1 MKKVIAIAAALML
14 VGTTAFAQNFGAGYV
29 QSTKTD
35 GSSSVAANG
44 FYVGFGYSAP
54 IVSGISLNPGIYYE
68 FLTNSSASGA
78 SVPGIVSV
86 SGSSKTTE
94 HYVNIPLHLSFAL
107 NFAPTF
113 KFFVYGGPT
122 ASVGIASTTK
132 STSSASIDI
141 IGWSSGPS
149 TSTSD
154 NYAEGSNYSRFDIMA
169 GGGVGAEVMKK
180 FRLTVGYDFG
190 LLDRN
195 QNDNASLKR
204 NRLTAGAA
212 YIF

>member
-1 MKKVIAIAAALML
+1 M
-14 VGTTAFAQNFGAGYV
+14 
-29 QSTKTD
+29 
-35 GSSSVAANG
+35 
-44 FYVGFGYSAP
+44 
-54 IVSGISLNPGIYYE
+54 SGISLNPGIYYE

-169 GGGVGAEVMKK
+169 GGGEYQHHILGFNANLERAVLYGGGA
-180 FRLTVGYDFG
+180 G
-190 LLDRN
+190 LGV
-195 QNDNASLKR
+195 S
-204 NRLTAGAA
+204 AGI
-212 YIF
+212 YEHSG